1 MGKNV
6 FALHLEKRM
15 KKNGI
20 TRVQLAN
27 ATKIPAARIAS
38 WMLDSNTRQP
48 VIPNINDLMAL
59 SKYFNSTVEELW
71 HPEAAMTLEE
81 LKKWADDHYL
91 KLTEDQKQQLSFIL
105 REFS

>member
-15 KKNGI
+15 KEKGI
-20 TRVQLAN
+20 TRAQLAD
-27 ATKIPAARIAS
+27 ATNIPAARIGS

-48 VIPNINDLMAL
+48 VVPNINDLIAL

-71 HPEAAMTLEE
+71 HPELAMTLEE
-81 LKKWADDHYL
+81 FKKWADAHYL
-91 KLTEDQKQQLSFIL
+91 KLTDDQQQQLSFIL
-105 REFS
+105 KEFS